1 MFNDTVESQR
11 VFDLTDDQATLVI
24 LAHWPLIRYDVFLM
38 RALAPG
44 YYSGSMKSNT
54 KQGLDK
60 YDCPMP

>member
-1 MFNDTVESQR
+1 MFNDTVESER
-11 VFDLTDDQATLVI
+11 VFDLTDYQAALVI

-44 YYSGSMKSNT
+44 YHSGSVKSNA